1 MRYKLLGGT
10 GLRVSELCLGAMT
23 FGQKRGNWGADA
35 PESRAIFER
44 FVQSGGNFVDTANMY
59 QMGESENLLGGLL
72 EGRRHEIVLATK
84 YSLGARANDLNSAG
98 NHRKSMVQ
106 ALEGSL
112 KRLRT
117 DYIDLYWMHAWDSVT
132 PVDEVLRALDDM
144 VRAGKI
150 LHIGFS
156 DTPAWVIARSQAIA
170 ELRGWSKLAATQ
182 VPYSLIERS
191 VEREILPMAAGL
203 GLAVLAWGPLGNGLL
218 SGKYSGWRG
227 ASTQTVQGR
236 LNDPG
241 YPVHGYSPRSE
252 KIAQAVVE
260 VAEECAATPARVALA
275 WLRSRSSVIIPIIG
289 ARTVDQLDDNLACLE
304 TFLSQ
309 QQLQRLNDVSAI
321 ELGFPADFYPAI
333 EATLFGQMRGSLD
346 APQG

>member
-1 MRYKLLGGT
+1 MRYRLLGGT

-23 FGQKRGNWGADA
+23 FGQKRGGWGTAA
-35 PESRAIFER
+35 PESQAIFER
-44 FVQSGGNFVDTANMY
+44 FVQSGGNFIDTANMY
-59 QMGESENLLGGLL
+59 QLGESESLLSGLL
-72 EGRRHEIVLATK
+72 DGRRHEIVLATK
-84 YSLGARANDLNSAG
+84 YSLGARSNDLNSGG

-117 DYIDLYWMHAWDSVT
+117 DYIDLYWMHAWDGVT

-150 LHIGFS
+150 LYIGFS

-191 VEREILPMAAGL
+191 VEREILPMAASL

-227 ASTQTVQGR
+227 ASTQTVEGR

-252 KIAQAVVE
+252 KIAQVVIE

-275 WLRSRSSVIIPIIG
+275 WLRSRSSAVIPIIG
-289 ARTVDQLDDNLACLE
+289 ARTIDQLDDNLACLE
-304 TFLSQ
+304 TSLSER
-309 QQLQRLNDVSAI
+309 QLQRLNEVSAI
-321 ELGFPADFYPAI
+321 EFGFPADFYPAI
-333 EATLFGQMRGSLD
+333 EATMFGQMRGRLD

>member
-1 MRYKLLGGT
+1 MRYRLLGGT

-23 FGQKRGNWGADA
+23 FGQKRGGWGAAA
-35 PESRAIFER
+35 PESQAIFER
-44 FVQSGGNFVDTANMY
+44 FVQSGGNFIDTANMY
-59 QMGESENLLGGLL
+59 QLGESESLLSGLL
-72 EGRRHEIVLATK
+72 DGRRHEIVLATK
-84 YSLGARANDLNSAG
+84 YSLGARSNDLNSGG

-117 DYIDLYWMHAWDSVT
+117 DYIDLYWMHAWDGVT

-150 LHIGFS
+150 LYIGFS

-191 VEREILPMAAGL
+191 VEREILPMAASL

-227 ASTQTVQGR
+227 ASTQTVEGR

-252 KIAQAVVE
+252 KIAQVVIE

-275 WLRSRSSVIIPIIG
+275 WLRSRSSAVIPIIG
-289 ARTVDQLDDNLACLE
+289 ARTIDQLDDNLACLE
-304 TFLSQ
+304 TSLSER
-309 QQLQRLNDVSAI
+309 QLQRLNEVSAI
-321 ELGFPADFYPAI
+321 EFGFPADFYPAI
-333 EATLFGQMRGSLD
+333 EATMFGQMRGRLD

>member
-1 MRYKLLGGT
+1 
-10 GLRVSELCLGAMT
+10 
-23 FGQKRGNWGADA
+23 
-35 PESRAIFER
+35 
-44 FVQSGGNFVDTANMY
+44 
-59 QMGESENLLGGLL
+59 
-72 EGRRHEIVLATK
+72 
-84 YSLGARANDLNSAG
+84 
-98 NHRKSMVQ
+98 MVQ

-117 DYIDLYWMHAWDSVT
+117 DYIDLYWMHAWDGVT

-150 LHIGFS
+150 LYIGFS

-191 VEREILPMAAGL
+191 VEREILPMAASL

-227 ASTQTVQGR
+227 ASTQTVEGR

-252 KIAQAVVE
+252 KIAQVVIE

-275 WLRSRSSVIIPIIG
+275 WLRSRSSAVIPIIG
-289 ARTVDQLDDNLACLE
+289 ARTIDQLDDNLACLE
-304 TFLSQ
+304 TSLSER
-309 QQLQRLNDVSAI
+309 QLQRLNEVSAI
-321 ELGFPADFYPAI
+321 EFGFPADFYPAI
-333 EATLFGQMRGSLD
+333 EATMFGQMRGRLD

>member
-23 FGQKRGNWGADA
+23 FGQKRGNWGAA
-35 PESRAIFER
+35 AGESRSIFES
-44 FVQSGGNFVDTANMY
+44 FVEHGGNFVDTANMY
-59 QMGESENLLGGLL
+59 QMGESEILLSGLL

-84 YSLGARANDLNSAG
+84 YSLGARATDLNSGG

-112 KRLRT
+112 QRLRT
-117 DYIDLYWMHAWDSVT
+117 DYIDLYWMHAWDGVT
-132 PVDEVLRALDDM
+132 PADEVLRALDDM

-150 LHIGFS
+150 LYIGLS

-182 VPYSLIERS
+182 VPYSLIERGI
-191 VEREILPMAAGL
+191 EREILPMATSLGL
-203 GLAVLAWGPLGNGLL
+203 GVLAWGPLGNGLL

-227 ASTQTVQGR
+227 TSTQSVQGR

-241 YPVHGYSPRSE
+241 YPVHGYSQRSE
-252 KIAQAVVE
+252 KIAHAVVE

-275 WLRSRSSVIIPIIG
+275 WLRSKSSAVIPIIG
-289 ARTVDQLDDNLACLE
+289 ARTLDQLDDNLACLE
-304 TFLSQ
+304 TSLSQ
-309 QQLQRLNDVSAI
+309 QQLGHLNEVSAI
-321 ELGFPADFYPAI
+321 ELGFPTDFYPAI
-333 EATLFGQMRGSLD
+333 EATLFGQMRGRLD
-346 APQG
+346 PPQS